1 MSALPNLIRAS
12 KWRMEEKRRTLVGLE
27 TLMVN
32 LVSAREQIECELE
45 REQRLV
51 RHDDEVL
58 FFYGNYARAVI
69 HRRETLDL
77 SMADL
82 QKKIDVAYQE
92 VTEAFQEVRRYETV
106 WERHQEREAAEL
118 RRKEQSTLDE
128 MATEMV
134 RRRKVDQLRQDRTRR
149 MAAAQ

>member
-1 MSALPNLIRAS
+1 
-12 KWRMEEKRRTLVGLE
+12 MEEKRRTLFGLE

-51 RHDDEVL
+51 RRDNEVL

>member
-12 KWRMEEKRRTLVGLE
+12 KWRMEEKRRTVVGLE
-27 TLMVN
+27 TLMAN

-51 RHDDEVL
+51 RHDEEVL
-58 FFYGNYARAVI
+58 VFYGNYARAVI
-69 HRRETLDL
+69 RRRETLDL
-77 SMADL
+77 STVDL

-92 VTEAFQEVRRYETV
+92 VTEAFQEVRRYEAV

-134 RRRKVDQLRQDRTRR
+134 QRRKGEQLRQDRTRR
-149 MAAAQ
+149 MVAAQ